1 MSKIAIF
8 CLNTAKQ
15 LNWFTM
21 KLFYRR
27 LGKGQPMI
35 ILHGMLEM
43 SDFWL
48 PIAKHFSQNYD
59 VIVPDLRNH
68 GKSPH
73 SPTHTY
79 QLAEQ
84 DLVELIDD
92 LKLENIILVGYSMG
106 GRISMLY
113 SQEENNKLDKMVIID
128 VSPRAYRTD
137 EYLNILTLYNDLKK
151 LDKADLSQFKTRK
164 ELEQF
169 LRQNIESKG
178 LVNLLQ
184 KNLVRDKNGFH
195 WRFNIKALLN
205 YMETPSQA
213 YITLTKA
220 VDIPTLLIHGEKS
233 NFVQD
238 KDLEIFRKFYKNFK
252 YVEIKNTSHLLP
264 YENPEALIKNIEE
277 FVKSS

>member
-1 MSKIAIF
+1 
-8 CLNTAKQ
+8 
-15 LNWFTM
+15 M

-59 VIVPDLRNH
+59 VIIPDLRNH

-73 SPTHTY
+73 SQTHTY

-84 DLVELIDD
+84 DLIELIDD
-92 LKLENIILVGYSMG
+92 LELENIILVGYSMG

-113 SQEENNKLDKMVIID
+113 SQEDDNKLDKMVIID

-151 LDKADLSQFKTRK
+151 LEKTDLSKFKTRK

-169 LRQNIESKG
+169 LLQNIESKG

-184 KNLVRDKNGFH
+184 KNLVRDKNGFR

-220 VDIPTLLIHGEKS
+220 VDVPTLLIHGDKS

-264 YENPEALIKNIEE
+264 YENPEALIKHIEE